1 MRFYAQL
8 HKFYKRLPFVTLFA
22 IRSSLRATKH
32 MSRYYVKQIKCVL
45 NVKNYNKTRSN
56 LPFQIALYL
65 NLWLFPIWLII
76 SIINLDAKYNNLS
89 NIYKLIAVTIFLILS
104 IFESLKLYLGYAGN
118 LIGKIPELTSCWLIS
133 ILIQLPLE
141 MYLLFDYWI
150 LFHYSEILV
159 NSFMVCLLFIEIITG
174 MIALKNLANH
184 HAKVFYLMHL
194 YGIRTNDR

>member
-1 MRFYAQL
+1 MV
-8 HKFYKRLPFVTLFA
+8 KFTETN
-22 IRSSLRATKH
+22 IINETSSNLK
-32 MSRYYVKQIKCVL
+32 YYD
-45 NVKNYNKTRSN
+45 YNKTRSN

-194 YGIRTNDR
+194 YGIRTNDG